1 MNSKTLL
8 GEFFRYTIPNVCG
21 MIGLSCYIFADT
33 LFVSR
38 GLGADGLTALN
49 LAIPIYSFVH
59 GSGLMLGMGGAT
71 KYSILRGQKDDS
83 SANRVFTNTIYLT
96 AVSAIIFLFLGIF
109 FPGSL
114 TGFLGANRDVFDMT
128 RTYIQFILLFAPA
141 FMMNDMFLCFVRN
154 DGAPRLAMT
163 AMLIGSLSNIILDYI
178 FIFPLQLGILG
189 AVLATGF
196 APLISMGILAKHRIL
211 GRNHFHLVKSEI
223 SPKMTASILSLGIPS
238 LIAEVASGIVMIV
251 FNIIILRLRG
261 NIGVAAYGVVAN
273 LSLVI
278 TSIYTGIAQGI
289 QPVISGSYG
298 CGDNSSAKKIFQ
310 YAIITML
317 FLSSCLYLTFWIC
330 ANPIAELFNSE
341 RNIRLQQLAVIGL
354 KLYFTAIPFVGFNII
369 LSMYFT
375 STEKAVPA
383 QAVSLT
389 RGFLLIL
396 PMAFL
401 LSFFA
406 GMTGVWLSYPITEG
420 LTALM
425 GLILYQRLLK
435 TA

>member
-96 AVSAIIFLFLGIF
+96 AVAAIIFLFLGIF

-141 FMMNDMFLCFVRN
+141 FMMNDVFLCFVRN

-163 AMLIGSLSNIILDYI
+163 AMLIGSLSNIIL
-178 FIFPLQLGILG
+178 P
-189 AVLATGF
+189 
-196 APLISMGILAKHRIL
+196 
-211 GRNHFHLVKSEI
+211 
-223 SPKMTASILSLGIPS
+223 
-238 LIAEVASGIVMIV
+238 
-251 FNIIILRLRG
+251 
-261 NIGVAAYGVVAN
+261 
-273 LSLVI
+273 
-278 TSIYTGIAQGI
+278 
-289 QPVISGSYG
+289 
-298 CGDNSSAKKIFQ
+298 
-310 YAIITML
+310 
-317 FLSSCLYLTFWIC
+317 
-330 ANPIAELFNSE
+330 ELF
-341 RNIRLQQLAVIGL
+341 
-354 KLYFTAIPFVGFNII
+354 TTMP
-369 LSMYFT
+369 
-375 STEKAVPA
+375 
-383 QAVSLT
+383 
-389 RGFLLIL
+389 
-396 PMAFL
+396 
-401 LSFFA
+401 
-406 GMTGVWLSYPITEG
+406 
-420 LTALM
+420 
-425 GLILYQRLLK
+425 
-435 TA
+435 